1 MNEIPNTKKRVRWP
15 WIALAIVVAGAMG
28 FYEVC
33 GFYSVQPI
41 GALPEGSTVIVR
53 RNADEPF
60 FNSADGLCLS
70 RTGGVS
76 LLCRGMAF
84 GQAPKDRILVRLPY
98 MRWAYLQSTG
108 GQEFDR

>member
-1 MNEIPNTKKRVRWP
+1 MNTTVPVTRRSRWP
-15 WIALAIVVAGAMG
+15 WTVLIVVIAAAIG
-28 FYEVC
+28 FYKWC

-41 GALPEGSTVIVR
+41 GALPEGSTVIVLR
-53 RNADEPF
+53 DSDEPF
-60 FNSADGLCLS
+60 FNSADGLCIA

-84 GQAPKDRILVRLPY
+84 GQAPKDRILLRLPY
-98 MRWAYLQSTG
+98 LRWAYLRSTN

>member
-1 MNEIPNTKKRVRWP
+1 MDNPLITSKRRSWRWIVP
-15 WIALAIVVAGAMG
+15 LIIVVAAIG
-28 FYEVC
+28 FYATC

-41 GALPEGSTVIVR
+41 GALPEGSTVIVW

-60 FNSADGLCLS
+60 FNSADGLCIA

-84 GQAPKDRILVRLPY
+84 GQAPKDRILLRLPY
-98 MRWAYLQSTG
+98 MRWAYLRSTG
-108 GQEFDR
+108 GEEFDR